1 MQLWDRDMV
10 SDIQMAKTH
19 SSEWKE
25 RGASLTIMT
34 FGESTIFAITSK
46 KKRKEENSGYIN
58 ASAKKD
64 TLNKDKWIFI
74 QNNSHLPDHTQR
86 DRILFQHIMSFRVNQ
101 YWWQF
106 IPIWQPYTEASFFE
120 IFIISP

>member
-46 KKRKEENSGYIN
+46 KKRKEENSGHIN
-58 ASAKKD
+58 ASAKKN
-64 TLNKDKWIFI
+64 TLNKDKYKITVISLTTHKEIESSSNTLW
-74 QNNSHLPDHTQR
+74 
-86 DRILFQHIMSFRVNQ
+86 
-101 YWWQF
+101 
-106 IPIWQPYTEASFFE
+106 AFE
-120 IFIISP
+120 